1 MNAVYDVSESPDT
14 SLTAS
19 GTTGTVTLTAGLK
32 VFNQLLA
39 AGGVQIT
46 LTGGLSGV
54 ATITQFID
62 QTRVTAT
69 IEANRA
75 FSSTSIPAGKWR
87 LSTNEQRGIR
97 CIESDNMSVLTTYA
111 LATWTTTDATT
122 CTIYSKRIEFRM
134 KNANTALGQLGLIP
148 KGGTRTLRIQTTP
161 DGGKT
166 WTTTF
171 DEMTSCNGGRCAR
184 TEAERRVVAE
194 VMRFY
199 VTMELLHGVK
209 QKAVLGTCTNHD
221 CAGTGYL
228 VDKDFTQVIDNKSSG
243 FNTFRIPTLANS
255 SIVGGVTIRQP

>member
-97 CIESDNMSVLTTYA
+97 CIEKKWPWRPLAKAAARKPNIASWGRRSVA
-111 LATWTTTDATT
+111 A
-122 CTIYSKRIEFRM
+122 CS
-134 KNANTALGQLGLIP
+134 NA
-148 KGGTRTLRIQTTP
+148 
-161 DGGKT
+161 
-166 WTTTF
+166 
-171 DEMTSCNGGRCAR
+171 
-184 TEAERRVVAE
+184 
-194 VMRFY
+194 
-199 VTMELLHGVK
+199 
-209 QKAVLGTCTNHD
+209 
-221 CAGTGYL
+221 GY
-228 VDKDFTQVIDNKSSG
+228 
-243 FNTFRIPTLANS
+243 
-255 SIVGGVTIRQP
+255 